1 MERRILDLDK
11 PEEENR
17 PSNAMRFLTR
27 AAQRPDEVRAY
38 LAERMRPYEK
48 KLWYSGRVLGREREL
63 NRLIAENHWNGDSPL
78 GPQYLYYFY
87 LYSQI
92 SF

>member
-1 MERRILDLDK
+1 
-11 PEEENR
+11 
-17 PSNAMRFLTR
+17 
-27 AAQRPDEVRAY
+27 
-38 LAERMRPYEK
+38 MRPYEK